1 MQFAML
7 FLLQNF
13 PYTKIIPKRHGTQ
26 ADFFDFFELFLTY
39 FAAGLCIQCMFFNEM
54 HKKFHAFCPKP
65 LKEKNSISFFLHL
78 HFPPDIPLSLPRQ
91 LFD

>member
-78 HFPPDIPLSLPRQ
+78 HFSPDIPLPLPRQ

>member
-39 FAAGLCIQCMFFNEM
+39 FAAGLCIQCMLFNEM
-54 HKKFHAFCPKP
+54 HKNFHAFCPKP
-65 LKEKNSISFFLHL
+65 PKEKSTFLFTFSFPCFVSAISLASGAFH
-78 HFPPDIPLSLPRQ
+78 
-91 LFD
+91 

>member
-65 LKEKNSISFFLHL
+65 PKQKSVFLFSFFTAC
-78 HFPPDIPLSLPRQ
+78 FSAAISLPYWA
-91 LFD
+91 FH